1 MDTQNDGS
9 EMAINYSFNTWPYS
23 VSMLNFWGVS
33 TAKGRQVTWHHH
45 GQTMWW
51 FSPQGIHRQ
60 QKSWEARC
68 RFGVQPGLQLGE
80 KVGKKNP
87 MDSNSAGNGRGIWLL
102 VPKGGYCIFCWM
114 FFLLCCRQM
123 TNMTMSYSLLLES
136 WKSTQFQWTMF
147 LDFDFQGMD
156 ILNITHDDIMMTPNT
171 LLFPGCIWLG
181 RKDEYLQPMG
191 RFLPASTGSTRSTS
205 ATVLLYPPNK
215 YSQNMV

>member
-1 MDTQNDGS
+1 
-9 EMAINYSFNTWPYS
+9 MAIFSIYVKFLGCINSERAPGDMASPRSNDVVILPSRHPPSAEVLGSPVPFWSPARTPTW
-23 VSMLNFWGVS
+23 
-33 TAKGRQVTWHHH
+33 
-45 GQTMWW
+45 
-51 FSPQGIHRQ
+51 
-60 QKSWEARC
+60 
-68 RFGVQPGLQLGE
+68 GE